1 MKQYKLVMLLALLTV
16 LPAMAEAKLVEYEF
30 DINYKTVNF
39 SGEDVQA
46 MSVGG
51 SIPAPTIE
59 ATVGDTLRV
68 TFHNKMDVESSIH
81 WHGVLLPNDQDGV
94 PFLTTSPIRA
104 GKSFTYEY
112 PIIHHGTYWYHSHTQ
127 LQEQRGVYGSLVFHP
142 KDGEK
147 YKADREY
154 VAVLSDWTNENP
166 MQVLRNLKKD
176 GDYYALK
183 KDSVQSWIK
192 VFQYGPEAIKNRLN
206 SSWTRMGPM
215 DLSDV
220 GYDAFLLNGKKES
233 AVDGLKGGETV
244 RLRIV
249 NASAS
254 SYQYV
259 EFAGGPMTIVAADGV
274 DTELKEVDRLKISVA
289 ETYDVLVQLPD
300 DNMAYEFRASAEDGT
315 GYSSL
320 WLGEGHK
327 MVARTIE
334 KPNLFLIDHSIHN
347 MDMGDMKMD
356 SMEGMDHSMH
366 DMDMDD
372 MKMDSV
378 DHSNM
383 GHTMPAGNTAIR
395 MMNEYDGLRSP
406 VKTTLPVGNPDREVL
421 LELTGN
427 MERYVWSF
435 NNKTLA
441 EEDKILIRKGENV
454 RFKFVNRTMMHHP
467 LHLHGHFFRV
477 LNGQG
482 EYSPLKHTVNVPPM
496 QTVEIEFY
504 ANEEKDWFF
513 HCHNLYHM
521 KGGMARVVRYEDAP
535 SRGELNDQFYK
546 NLKQDPWYRSV
557 DTMTYS
563 NFIGNETRFSN
574 TRNAIELGFDYD
586 YKDEY
591 EIDVVY
597 ERSINRFFDVFVGGD
612 FQGDE
617 QKNESL
623 AVLGIRYVL
632 PMLIDSEIR
641 LDSKGN
647 ARLELSSD
655 LQLTNRTK
663 FDWLVNT
670 DDEYRLGLE
679 YEITKKV
686 SLVANFDS
694 DYDGGVGIKVKL

>member
-30 DINYKTVNF
+30 DINYQTVNF

-94 PFLTTSPIRA
+94 PYLTTSPIRA

-176 GDYYALK
+176 GDYYSLK
-183 KDSVQSWIK
+183 KDSVQSWLK

-315 GYSSL
+315 GYS
-320 WLGEGHK
+320 W
-327 MVARTIE
+327 II
-334 KPNLFLIDHSIHN
+334 PC
-347 MDMGDMKMD
+347 
-356 SMEGMDHSMH
+356 
-366 DMDMDD
+366 
-372 MKMDSV
+372 
-378 DHSNM
+378 
-383 GHTMPAGNTAIR
+383 
-395 MMNEYDGLRSP
+395 
-406 VKTTLPVGNPDREVL
+406 TTWIWV
-421 LELTGN
+421 T
-427 MERYVWSF
+427 
-435 NNKTLA
+435 
-441 EEDKILIRKGENV
+441 
-454 RFKFVNRTMMHHP
+454 
-467 LHLHGHFFRV
+467 
-477 LNGQG
+477 
-482 EYSPLKHTVNVPPM
+482 
-496 QTVEIEFY
+496 
-504 ANEEKDWFF
+504 
-513 HCHNLYHM
+513 
-521 KGGMARVVRYEDAP
+521 
-535 SRGELNDQFYK
+535 
-546 NLKQDPWYRSV
+546 
-557 DTMTYS
+557 
-563 NFIGNETRFSN
+563 
-574 TRNAIELGFDYD
+574 
-586 YKDEY
+586 
-591 EIDVVY
+591 
-597 ERSINRFFDVFVGGD
+597 
-612 FQGDE
+612 
-617 QKNESL
+617 
-623 AVLGIRYVL
+623 
-632 PMLIDSEIR
+632 
-641 LDSKGN
+641 
-647 ARLELSSD
+647 
-655 LQLTNRTK
+655 
-663 FDWLVNT
+663 
-670 DDEYRLGLE
+670 
-679 YEITKKV
+679 
-686 SLVANFDS
+686 
-694 DYDGGVGIKVKL
+694 